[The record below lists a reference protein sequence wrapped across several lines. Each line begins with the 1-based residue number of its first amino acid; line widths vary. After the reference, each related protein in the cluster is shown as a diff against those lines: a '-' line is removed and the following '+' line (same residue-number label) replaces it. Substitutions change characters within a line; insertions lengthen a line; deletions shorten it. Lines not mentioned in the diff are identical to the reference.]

1 MKTPACKRK
10 HLPARF
16 ILRSLTIA
24 WLTPLPLGAADAQA
38 AELERLFFTPAQR
51 AEMQASRA
59 RPAAA
64 RSQPGLPGEPDA
76 PPAPVQ
82 FDGVLIRS
90 DGKTTRWVDGKAQAG
105 TAGIANMKPGQIRAN
120 GKLYE
125 PYQVLR
131 PQPAADNKTADNEK
145 EPTP

>member
-1 MKTPACKRK
+1 MKTPARKRK
-10 HLPARF
+10 NLPARF
-16 ILRSLTIA
+16 ILSLA
-24 WLTPLPLGAADAQA
+24 LACLAPLPLGAADTQA

-51 AEMQASRA
+51 AEMQTGRA
-59 RPAAA
+59 LPSAA
-64 RSQPGLPGEPDA
+64 RTQPGLPGEPDA

-125 PYQVLR
+125 PYQVQR
-131 PQPAADNKTADNEK
+131 PQPDTDKEKEK

>member
-1 MKTPACKRK
+1 MSARPLSRK
-10 HLPARF
+10 AHQARHAVS
-16 ILRSLTIA
+16 ILAL
-24 WLTPLPLGAADAQA
+24 LCLMPLPLGAADAPP

-51 AEMQASRA
+51 AEMQTNRS
-59 RPAAA
+59 RPASA
-64 RSQPGLPGEPDA
+64 RVHSDPAGSPDRT
-76 PPAPVQ
+76 PAPVH

-90 DGKTTRWVDGKAQAG
+90 DGKTTRWVNGKAQIG
-105 TAGIANMKPGQIRAN
+105 TSGITNMKPGQIRAN

-131 PQPAADNKTADNEK
+131 PEPAASSEH

>member
-1 MKTPACKRK
+1 MSAHPHTRKTTPAQHALR
-10 HLPARF
+10 
-16 ILRSLTIA
+16 ILLA
-24 WLTPLPLGAADAQA
+24 ACLTPLPLGAAGTQP

-51 AEMQASRA
+51 AEMQTA
-59 RPAAA
+59 RTHPATGRTQSNLPGVPAAA
-64 RSQPGLPGEPDA
+64 
-76 PPAPVQ
+76 PAPVQ
-82 FDGVLIRS
+82 FDGMLIRS
-90 DGKTTRWVDGKAQAG
+90 DGKTTRWVDGKAQVG

-131 PQPAADNKTADNEK
+131 PQPAASSEQ